1 MLQTITEIGD
11 GFRKTFV
18 VPAPIQAFEGASAGT
33 QWRSSS
39 KTLDS
44 RPAFA
49 GTKGRGNDDIKDRGV
64 AHFRSAQASR
74 TLVMLKRRAF
84 ARLNNPDSIAR

>member
-18 VPAPIQAFEGASAGT
+18 VPAPDSSIRGQASAGI

-44 RPAFA
+44 LPAFA

-64 AHFRSAQASR
+64 AHFRNAQASR
-74 TLVMLKRRAF
+74 LRKAQ
-84 ARLNNPDSIAR
+84 